1 MLPKI
6 NVVRVE
12 LVHSV
17 RITVV
22 AEEVVLPQMFK
33 QLLFVYEPR
42 YRNEYV
48 SVWLKGYKGDA
59 IHKIVHC

>member
-17 RITVV
+17 RITDV
-22 AEEVVLPQMFK
+22 AEEVVLPQVLE
-33 QLLFVYEPR
+33 QRLFVYEPR
-42 YRNEYV
+42 
-48 SVWLKGYKGDA
+48 
-59 IHKIVHC
+59 

>member
-42 YRNEYV
+42 
-48 SVWLKGYKGDA
+48 
-59 IHKIVHC
+59 